1 MINILL
7 IIGIVSVVIGIKL
20 MMYLKYKKLA
30 SLDLDNPTDY
40 RKAAEICFGPI
51 QELYQNATLIIS
63 PIQNKDITS
72 IYDFSLWK
80 EKKIIGVYINSN
92 KNKPSLAFK
101 QTVARFKD
109 GSVIWLPQQYF
120 G

>member
-7 IIGIVSVVIGIKL
+7 IIGIVTVVIGIKL
-20 MMYLKYKKLA
+20 KMYLKYKKLS
-30 SLDLDNPTDY
+30 SLDLDNPIDY
-40 RKAAEICFGPI
+40 RKAAEMCFGPI

-63 PIQNKDITS
+63 PIQSKETIS
-72 IYDFSLWK
+72 IYDFSLWE

-109 GSVIWLPQQYF
+109 GSILWLPQ
-120 G
+120 

>member
-7 IIGIVSVVIGIKL
+7 IIGITLVVIGVKL
-20 MMYLKYKKLA
+20 IPYLKYKKLS
-30 SLDLDNPTDY
+30 SLDLDNPTDC

-63 PIQNKDITS
+63 PIQDKNIMS
-72 IYDFSLWK
+72 IYDFSLWE

-109 GSVIWLPQQYF
+109 GSVLWLPQQCS